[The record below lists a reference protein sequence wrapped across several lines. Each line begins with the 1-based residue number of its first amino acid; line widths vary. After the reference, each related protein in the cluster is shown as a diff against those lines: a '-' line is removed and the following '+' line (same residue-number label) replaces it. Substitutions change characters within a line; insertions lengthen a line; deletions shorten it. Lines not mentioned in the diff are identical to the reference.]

1 MRRWIAVAAALAFL
15 SFVGTAAAQTGD
27 APKSGDAAKGERVF
41 AQCKACHTVDKG
53 GRNGIGP
60 NLFGIFGSKAGAVEG
75 FKFSDE
81 MKASGIVWDDKTM
94 AAYLKDPKSRIPGNK
109 MVFAGIRHPEQLDDL
124 MVYLK
129 KATQ

>member
-1 MRRWIAVAAALAFL
+1 MRGWMAMAAAIGFL
-15 SFVGTAAAQTGD
+15 SSLGTAAAQ
-27 APKSGDAAKGERVF
+27 SGDAAKGERVF
-41 AQCKACHTVDKG
+41 AQCKACHTVEKG

-81 MKASGIVWDDKTM
+81 LKASGIVWDDKTM
-94 AAYLKDPKSRIPGNK
+94 AEFLKDPKGRIPGNK
-109 MVFAGIRHPEQLDDL
+109 MVFAGIRRPDQLNDL
-124 MVYLK
+124 LAYLK

>member
-1 MRRWIAVAAALAFL
+1 MIMRGWMAMVAAFGIL
-15 SFVGTAAAQTGD
+15 SSLGTAAAQ
-27 APKSGDAAKGERVF
+27 SGDAAKGERVF
-41 AQCKACHTVDKG
+41 AQCKACHTVEKG

-81 MKASGIVWDDKTM
+81 LKASGIVWDDKTM
-94 AAYLKDPKSRIPGNK
+94 AEFLKDPKGRIPGNK
-109 MVFAGIRHPEQLDDL
+109 MVFAGIRRPDQLDDL
-124 MVYLK
+124 LAYLK